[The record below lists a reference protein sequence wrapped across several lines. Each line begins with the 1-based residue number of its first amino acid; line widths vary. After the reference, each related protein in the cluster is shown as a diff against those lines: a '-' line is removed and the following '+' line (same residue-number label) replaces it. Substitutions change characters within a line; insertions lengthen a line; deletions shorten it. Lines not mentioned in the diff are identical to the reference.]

1 MKKNFKNSF
10 FNSLITSD
18 FFLLDNNNVTKKNFY
33 INQQFNT
40 IKTPLQALNLCELVK
55 SMKQF
60 VRLLQFLKR
69 KKITSLN
76 IKLDDPNS
84 YNLLKKLLV
93 LYPLKS
99 VIIKLKKTLTFASS
113 SAFKL
118 SFLLLLDQTA
128 SIKEKNFI
136 KRLYNNNI
144 FLVTK
149 INSNIESNNSSFYK
163 IYNDLIDIKKT
174 IFLMSLIKK
183 IFSKS
188 IKKQSN
194 NAINK

>member
-99 VIIKLKKTLTFASS
+99 VIIKLKKTLTYASS
-113 SAFKL
+113 CVFK
-118 SFLLLLDQTA
+118 
-128 SIKEKNFI
+128 
-136 KRLYNNNI
+136 
-144 FLVTK
+144 
-149 INSNIESNNSSFYK
+149 
-163 IYNDLIDIKKT
+163 
-174 IFLMSLIKK
+174 
-183 IFSKS
+183 
-188 IKKQSN
+188 
-194 NAINK
+194 

>member
-18 FFLLDNNNVTKKNFY
+18 FFLLDNNNITKKNFY

-40 IKTPLQALNLCELVK
+40 IKTSLQALNLYELVK

-69 KKITSLN
+69 KKVTSLN
-76 IKLDDPNS
+76 IKLDDTNS
-84 YNLLKKLLV
+84 YNLLKKLLT
-93 LYPLKS
+93 LYPLKNI
-99 VIIKLKKTLTFASS
+99 IIKLKKTLTFASS
-113 SAFKL
+113 NAFKL
-118 SFLLLLDQTA
+118 SFLLLLDQTS

-163 IYNDLIDIKKT
+163 IYNDLIDMKKT
-174 IFLMSLIKK
+174 IFLMSLINK
-183 IFSKS
+183 IFTKS
-188 IKKQSN
+188 IQKHSN
-194 NAINK
+194 NEINK